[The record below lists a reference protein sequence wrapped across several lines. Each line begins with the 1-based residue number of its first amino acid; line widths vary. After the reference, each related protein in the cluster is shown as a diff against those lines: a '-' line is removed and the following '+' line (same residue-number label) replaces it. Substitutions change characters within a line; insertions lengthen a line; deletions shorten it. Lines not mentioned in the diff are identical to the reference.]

1 MEPTTAERYEG
12 TETDTLREHVVA
24 PETSGL
30 ETRTEPATNNRPKRG
45 PRTRMARWETVIGTQ
60 SWRFCYDPR
69 RNVLM
74 VRKKHSRKLLA
85 RDITMPELI
94 EALDGKK
101 LLPVL

>member
-1 MEPTTAERYEG
+1 
-12 TETDTLREHVVA
+12 
-24 PETSGL
+24 
-30 ETRTEPATNNRPKRG
+30 
-45 PRTRMARWETVIGTQ
+45 MARWETVIGTQ

-69 RNVLM
+69 RKVLM